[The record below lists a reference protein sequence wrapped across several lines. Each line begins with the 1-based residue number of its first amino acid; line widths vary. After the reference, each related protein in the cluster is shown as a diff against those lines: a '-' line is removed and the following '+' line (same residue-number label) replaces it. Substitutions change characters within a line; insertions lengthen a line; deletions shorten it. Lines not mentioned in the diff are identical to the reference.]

1 MGKVT
6 KSVKK
11 FVALAG
17 AASAFVAIPVLA
29 QNMSAPQ
36 MQSQAQ
42 AQPMN
47 SSASM
52 NSTQSMSIASIASS
66 SQSFNV
72 LDGLLRLTN
81 LDEALKGGSYT
92 VFAPTDAAFAALP
105 PETFRA
111 LLKPE
116 NRKTLVEILKYH
128 VVSGD
133 MTSTTLKSGAVKTI
147 GGSPV
152 EVSVAGTGVTVS
164 GATVTQPDIQA
175 RNGVIHAIN
184 RVIVPS
190 DIAAAIT
197 SKLGANALT
206 LRSFSELTSSRS
218 SSMTMSSRASSGN
231 MTMSQE
237 ASTQNRATESTGMSS
252 NSTMSASATSAT
264 GSIVDIASSNASF
277 KTLTAA
283 LKAAGLDKALASG
296 GPYTVFAP
304 TDEAFAALPEGT
316 IEELL
321 KPENRDVL
329 VQILT
334 YHVVP
339 GEQTSTML
347 KSGTTETLGG
357 VPVEVKVSSNGVMV
371 NDANVVQADIKA
383 NNGVIHVID
392 RVMLPSREQMSSSGS
407 DQ

>member
-17 AASAFVAIPVLA
+17 AASAFVALPVLA
-29 QNMSAPQ
+29 QNMPAPQ
-36 MQSQAQ
+36 MESQAQ

-47 SSASM
+47 SSTSM

-66 SQSFNV
+66 NQSFNV

-128 VVSGD
+128 VVPGD
-133 MTSTTLKSGAVKTI
+133 MTSTTLKPGAVKTI
-147 GGSPV
+147 EGSPV

-164 GATVTQPDIQA
+164 GATVSQPDILA
-175 RNGVIHAIN
+175 SNGVIYVID

-190 DIAAAIT
+190 DTAAAIT

-218 SSMTMSSRASSGN
+218 TSGSMTMSQG
-231 MTMSQE
+231 
-237 ASTQNRATESTGMSS
+237 ASTQTMATESTGMSS
-252 NSTMSASATSAT
+252 NSAMSASGTSAT

-316 IEELL
+316 VEELL
-321 KPENRDVL
+321 KPENRDTL
-329 VQILT
+329 IQILT

-339 GEQTSTML
+339 GEKTSTML
-347 KSGTTETLGG
+347 ESGTAETLAGA
-357 VPVEVKVSSNGVMV
+357 PVDVQVSSSGVMV
-371 NDANVVQADIKA
+371 NEAKVVQADIKA

-392 RVMLPSREQMSSSGS
+392 RVILPSREQMSSSS
-407 DQ
+407 SAQ